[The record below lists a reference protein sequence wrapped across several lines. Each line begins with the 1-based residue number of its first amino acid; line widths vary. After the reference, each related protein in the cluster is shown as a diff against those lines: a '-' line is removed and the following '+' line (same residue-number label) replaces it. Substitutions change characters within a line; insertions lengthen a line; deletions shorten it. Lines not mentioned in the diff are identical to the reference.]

1 MKKRIFSLLLL
12 LCSIITGTATAQES
26 GDKERFFPA
35 NSIRCTNVIT
45 VNFAEM
51 DRTVPKETIYYE
63 MWTGND
69 TIVDGKPCVTLWQQ
83 FDRDIT
89 TITNH
94 PHKAFTPELEGVIY
108 EADNGYVYFKYM
120 NDDGNDWKFLYD
132 FSSPNRNEGDT
143 ICLGMNDME
152 ETVYEGIDQI
162 STCTLHNGR
171 EVQVAEGLM
180 YGIGYQSYPFFFPNY
195 MWVMIN
201 AYVPIYDPINFYR
214 NGELLWGVPYDMHS
228 KLAANEQDLDVDGKK
243 WHIRTQVPYIDD
255 RYTNDVFMWIEGDT
269 IVEDIRYKKLYKQTR
284 NVKDSSMGTIEVGYC
299 RQEGDKYYQDGKLM
313 FDFGLGEGDMFATS
327 TENEEAGFFYTVVSI
342 GDTLLLDGLPRKYM
356 VIAPSYEG
364 MIKSNHTDIWVEGI
378 GSLSMGIFENDF
390 YYMAGLRKELQS
402 CSYNGIY
409 IYKKKEESKTY
420 LVTEGKQWAVER
432 YTMGGVQGVYSY
444 CLQGDTII
452 NGKEYKIEHE
462 GCGKDLSGMK
472 PSGRYMREENGRVY
486 SYVHTEHY
494 KDEDEVLFFDFNLE
508 DGDTIV
514 YIPDV
519 YSLHVMDV
527 YDAVVPHSDGQSRKC
542 YEVELWNIREEGVYD
557 SDDFGGTFVEGIGNL
572 CSGLSDPG
580 FGLVGSNQRLLYVK
594 QGDTILYQREEENP
608 KEQSKFFADDT
619 KWYGEEDY
627 VYYSSHH
634 RTSIS
639 YSLGTDTVI
648 DGQLGQTLYRD
659 GEYQGTFFVKG
670 ESVWFKP
677 STIFSWFI
685 NIWEEEE
692 LPTFLLYDFS
702 LQVGDTI
709 FYDERGLG
717 YTYEKTEEY
726 SPNLV
731 VKAVREVHGRKVID
745 FDDGEQWIEGIGSIR
760 EPFFERWRPR
770 LDGPGNTYES
780 IYQVVADS
788 ATIWFKG
795 ELANPNIEPWLKA
808 GMTWTENKQYN
819 EGEDY
824 VSHQI
829 KLGKG
834 SLPGRFSVSITGMD
848 PWEKPF
854 YELQVFN
861 NKVYGLGMNSIIL
874 CYDFSLSVGNK
885 VSLLKSYNYG
895 LDNCYY
901 YYDNCHVTKVDTVVY
916 YGVPRKRIILSGD
929 RDDVWVE
936 GIGSLTRLFPLD
948 NLDAG
953 GDYSIMAN
961 YSKVVECSYKG
972 NLLYRKDDLEITRPT
987 IKRGYGLYH
996 SDSYLYRYT
1005 IDESKEV
1012 TDSTDFARWYDKT
1025 VIRIDVDTIGPNAFA
1040 GATFRQGQIICFTE
1054 RLNTIFKDAF
1064 TGINILPRS
1073 TQDASLA
1080 DDLTLVFEGNRPP
1093 LIDKNQVLDYADNT
1107 CRINYAVPDIATYV
1121 ASDIQWTYTT
1131 LMTIEDLL
1139 RGQISPENEVTVS
1152 DSTEVQVNV
1161 DASEDNTN
1169 TGGLV
1174 VVVEARPRKDIP
1186 IRIGDG
1192 ENKDIY
1198 SRAPAWQRYTMEL
1211 KVTDSRETVLFEDAQ
1226 ECNAEEGCVFEVVLS
1241 AYPEDGVVY
1250 LHSRST
1256 DMFNRSTEWM
1266 VQKASLY
1273 RNGEEGYYFTD
1284 VNVNLDKH
1292 GAEEKLTATITGD
1305 SIRITGY
1312 YLSNCAGELT
1322 CEAYAKTDEIA
1333 LIFYDEPLAN
1343 CVGIHYV
1350 DFTIPLLTTPV
1361 EAIYV
1366 VASYDQSVLME
1377 VEILP
1382 EGAVGKLGL
1391 SGKDAPYYDLTGRRV
1406 AHPTRG
1412 VYIRNGKKVIL

>member
-1 MKKRIFSLLLL
+1 MRTTLKLTVEVTYEGQLLTDYTNAVNNSSYRGDVVIPTTVTQGETTYRVT
-12 LCSIITGTATAQES
+12 SIGSSAFYQA
-26 GDKERFFPA
+26 KELTSVTISEGLT
-35 NSIRCTNVIT
+35 SIGLGAFTECN
-45 VNFAEM
+45 
-51 DRTVPKETIYYE
+51 
-63 MWTGND
+63 
-69 TIVDGKPCVTLWQQ
+69 LS
-83 FDRDIT
+83 
-89 TITNH
+89 TITL
-94 PHKAFTPELEGVIY
+94 PESLVTIGEYAFNTCRDLTSITIPKGVKSIKEAAFAQCQSLISVTIPDNSKLTLIGGHAFYDCRSLTSITIPKSVTSIERRAFAKCSKLSNVYCRPEKVPSTAADVFLDSTPKD
-108 EADNGYVYFKYM
+108 A
-120 NDDGNDWKFLYD
+120 
-132 FSSPNRNEGDT
+132 
-143 ICLGMNDME
+143 
-152 ETVYEGIDQI
+152 
-162 STCTLHNGR
+162 TLHVPASAWASYKATEPWSDFGNI
-171 EVQVAEGLM
+171 VAQG
-180 YGIGYQSYPFFFPNY
+180 S
-195 MWVMIN
+195 
-201 AYVPIYDPINFYR
+201 DPI
-214 NGELLWGVPYDMHS
+214 
-228 KLAANEQDLDVDGKK
+228 ATDGKK

-255 RYTNDVFMWIEGDT
+255 RYTTDVFMWVEGDT
-269 IVEDIRYKKLYKQTR
+269 IVDGISCKKLYKQTR

-364 MIKSNHTDIWVEGI
+364 MTKSSHTDMWIEGI

-390 YYMAGLRKELQS
+390 YYMAGLKKELQS
-402 CSYNGIY
+402 CSYNEKY
-409 IYKKKEESKTY
+409 IYKKEDESKPY
-420 LVTEGKQWAVER
+420 LVTEGKEWAVER

-486 SYVHTEHY
+486 SYVHTERY

-685 NIWEEEE
+685 NIEEEEE

-709 FYDERGLG
+709 FYDERSLG

-745 FDDGEQWIEGIGSIR
+745 FNDGEQWIEGIGSIR
-760 EPFFERWRPR
+760 DPFLERWRPR
-770 LDGPGNTYES
+770 LVGPGNTYES

-848 PWEKPF
+848 SWEKPF

-948 NLDAG
+948 NLDTG

-996 SDSYLYRYT
+996 GDSYLYAYT
-1005 IDESKEV
+1005 MDEAAGV
-1012 TDSTDFARWYDKT
+1012 TDSTDFARWNDRT
-1025 VIRIDVDTIGPNAFA
+1025 VIRIDVDTIGPNAFS

-1093 LIDKNQVLDYADNT
+1093 LIDKNQILDYADST

-1139 RGQISPENEVTVS
+1139 RGYISPENEVTVS
-1152 DSTEVQVNV
+1152 DSTEVNVVVDKEEDDDVLGPTVNG
-1161 DASEDNTN
+1161 D
-1169 TGGLV
+1169 LV
-1174 VVVEARPRKDIP
+1174 VTVEARPRKDIP
-1186 IRIGDG
+1186 VRIGDG

-1211 KVTDSRETVLFEDAQ
+1211 KVTDSQETVLFEDAQ

-1250 LHSRST
+1250 LHSRSV
-1256 DMFNRSTEWM
+1256 DMFNRATEWSTRT
-1266 VQKASLY
+1266 ASLT
-1273 RNGEEGYYFTD
+1273 GIEQVE
-1284 VNVNLDKH
+1284 VLDQ
-1292 GAEEKLTATITGD
+1292 
-1305 SIRITGY
+1305 
-1312 YLSNCAGELT
+1312 N
-1322 CEAYAKTDEIA
+1322 
-1333 LIFYDEPLAN
+1333 
-1343 CVGIHYV
+1343 
-1350 DFTIPLLTTPV
+1350 
-1361 EAIYV
+1361 
-1366 VASYDQSVLME
+1366 
-1377 VEILP
+1377 
-1382 EGAVGKLGL
+1382 
-1391 SGKDAPYYDLTGRRV
+1391 APYYDLQGRPV